1 MTIINELQL
10 SKDLIRFPSITPKD
24 AGVIKF
30 LSKKLNKLGFNCKI
44 LEFKDKKSKPIKNLY
59 ARLGKKRPNLCYA
72 GHTDVVPPGN
82 LKDWTINPFKPSV
95 KKNYLIGRGA
105 NDMKSSIA
113 CFVAAVSR
121 FLKKNQKFIVYSNK
135 APKLYKYK
143 IINEYDHDISSYTQ
157 GLEFDE
163 NQILF
168 ESTGQ
173 YGYSTLKKINFKNG
187 ETIKNIFLDEN
198 YFGEG
203 ITILNDKIYQLTWL
217 KGIGF
222 IYEKDSFKMIDSFN
236 YNDSLEGWGLC
247 NDGEYLYKSDG
258 SEKIWKLDPNT
269 LEELSNIQVVTNN
282 KVINKINELEWVDGK
297 IYANTYQFNK
307 EVGIIIDPID
317 GSVDGVIDF
326 SGLKQ
331 RVKKHDKLDVLN
343 GIAYNKKT
351 KTFFVTGKYW
361 NKLFEIQIF
370 EN

>member
-1 MTIINELQL
+1 VKKIIFSVLVFTILSCGIDQSLELSLVTENLKEFPSNGDRINLSIANPKDIKIENVKFLLNGTIVDREFFLNTKLGSNEL
-10 SKDLIRFPSITPKD
+10 SAIF
-24 AGVIKF
+24 
-30 LSKKLNKLGFNCKI
+30 
-44 LEFKDKKSKPIKNLY
+44 
-59 ARLGKKRPNLCYA
+59 
-72 GHTDVVPPGN
+72 
-82 LKDWTINPFKPSV
+82 TINDKQKRI
-95 KKNYLIGRGA
+95 KK
-105 NDMKSSIA
+105 
-113 CFVAAVSR
+113 
-121 FLKKNQKFIVYSNK
+121 KFIVYSDIE
-135 APKLYKYK
+135 PKLYKYK
-143 IINEYDHDISSYTQ
+143 IINQYDHDISSYTQ

-222 IYEKDSFKMIDSFN
+222 IYEKDTFKMIDSFD
-236 YNDSLEGWGLC
+236 YNDSIEGWGLC

-258 SEKIWKLDPNT
+258 SEKIWKLDPNS
-269 LEELSNIQVVTNN
+269 LKELSNIEVVTNN
-282 KVINKINELEWVDGK
+282 KVINKINELEWVNGK

-307 EVGIIIDPID
+307 EVGIIINPVD

-361 NKLFEIQIF
+361 NKLFEIQIL

>member
-1 MTIINELQL
+1 MKKIIFSVLVFTILSCGIDQSLELSLVTENLKEFPSNGDRINLSIANPKGIKIENVKFLLNSTIVDRDFFLNTKLGSNEL
-10 SKDLIRFPSITPKD
+10 SAIF
-24 AGVIKF
+24 
-30 LSKKLNKLGFNCKI
+30 
-44 LEFKDKKSKPIKNLY
+44 
-59 ARLGKKRPNLCYA
+59 
-72 GHTDVVPPGN
+72 
-82 LKDWTINPFKPSV
+82 TINDKQKRI
-95 KKNYLIGRGA
+95 KK
-105 NDMKSSIA
+105 
-113 CFVAAVSR
+113 
-121 FLKKNQKFIVYSNK
+121 KFIVYSDK
-135 APKLYKYK
+135 EPKLYKYK
-143 IINEYDHDISSYTQ
+143 IINQYDHDISSYTQ

-222 IYEKDSFKMIDSFN
+222 IYEKDSFKMIDSFD
-236 YNDSLEGWGLC
+236 YNDSIEGWGLC

-269 LEELSNIQVVTNN
+269 LEELSNIEVVTNN
-282 KVINKINELEWVDGK
+282 KVINKINELEWVNGK

-307 EVGIIIDPID
+307 EVGIIINPIN

-361 NKLFEIQIF
+361 NKLFEIQIL

>member
-1 MTIINELQL
+1 MKKIIFSVLVFTILSCGIDQSLELSLVTENLKEFPSNGDRINLSIANPKDIKIENVKFLLNGTIVDREFFLNTKLGSNEL
-10 SKDLIRFPSITPKD
+10 SAIF
-24 AGVIKF
+24 
-30 LSKKLNKLGFNCKI
+30 
-44 LEFKDKKSKPIKNLY
+44 
-59 ARLGKKRPNLCYA
+59 
-72 GHTDVVPPGN
+72 
-82 LKDWTINPFKPSV
+82 TINDKQKRI
-95 KKNYLIGRGA
+95 KK
-105 NDMKSSIA
+105 
-113 CFVAAVSR
+113 
-121 FLKKNQKFIVYSNK
+121 KFIVYSDIE
-135 APKLYKYK
+135 PKLYKYK
-143 IINEYDHDISSYTQ
+143 IINQYDHDISSYTQ

-217 KGIGF
+217 KGVGF

-343 GIAYNKKT
+343 GIAYNKHT
-351 KTFFVTGKYW
+351 RTFFVTGKYW

>member
-1 MTIINELQL
+1 MKKIIFLFLVFKILSCGTENSFDLSLAAENLKELPTNGDRIKLSIVNPKDIKIENVKFFLNGKIVDREFYLNTKLGSNEL
-10 SKDLIRFPSITPKD
+10 SAIF
-24 AGVIKF
+24 
-30 LSKKLNKLGFNCKI
+30 
-44 LEFKDKKSKPIKNLY
+44 
-59 ARLGKKRPNLCYA
+59 
-72 GHTDVVPPGN
+72 
-82 LKDWTINPFKPSV
+82 TINDKQ
-95 KKNYLIGRGA
+95 KTIK
-105 NDMKSSIA
+105 
-113 CFVAAVSR
+113 
-121 FLKKNQKFIVYSNK
+121 QKFIVYSDK

-143 IINEYDHDISSYTQ
+143 IINEYYHDISSYTQ

-307 EVGIIIDPID
+307 EVGIIIDPVD
-317 GSVDGVIDF
+317 GSVNGVIDF

-361 NKLFEIQIF
+361 NKLFEIKIF